1 VFEQSCRSCHAT
13 CGDCHVKNPVI
24 AGVNQGLFAN
34 HRFQKKNVDKTCAA
48 CHGGRVYAEF
58 TGKNSGVRDIHFEKG
73 MTCIDCHKAD
83 ELHGNGIKV
92 DSKRNVKGKPS
103 CTNCHKLNATS
114 RSIAIHKQHEKVTN
128 CQACHVASEYNNC
141 SSCHIGKG
149 ASQFQAFILGRD
161 PLNKERIV
169 TLRLTPVVKDTF
181 ISQGILMD
189 NYDKIPN
196 FWMAPVHNI
205 RKKTPRTMICSPCHT
220 KNKEGLINEKIFPK
234 DGSKQ
239 NTVLLYDPNAL
250 KIFKQR

>member
-1 VFEQSCRSCHAT
+1 MFEQSCRSCHAT